1 MGILI
6 PLLIIHQWTAEWRN
20 CPLWLCTHEN
30 QLTQSL
36 VHKCESIFHQSG
48 MNSGGYLLNGKV
60 ETYLSTTF
68 RNTKL
73 DYWII
78 YIYYTKK
85 QKISALLL
93 VNEKNS
99 WKWISGSTISSL
111 HLKGGRWIAL
121 GGLPNH
127 FCGSKSGLSIHPCG
141 NKS

>member
-1 MGILI
+1 
-6 PLLIIHQWTAEWRN
+6 
-20 CPLWLCTHEN
+20 
-30 QLTQSL
+30 
-36 VHKCESIFHQSG
+36 

-93 VNEKNS
+93 VKEKIDGNES
-99 WKWISGSTISSL
+99 LEAQFHLFIS
-111 HLKGGRWIAL
+111 KGGR
-121 GGLPNH
+121 
-127 FCGSKSGLSIHPCG
+127 
-141 NKS
+141 